1 MVWLTMDT
9 GTQLYDSII
18 VGLSAATPTI
28 GDRGNAIFFA
38 DGFDIDFVASS
49 TGARYY
55 SYVALGGTNITN
67 VKVGEFTHS
76 NATGN
81 QSSTDPGFTPDLVL
95 FLPTRGATNQTGHV
109 HSAIGFGA
117 MEKSGT
123 QMAIF
128 NVGRDN
134 TADATTHRIWENANC
149 IVNVAPSTT
158 NLGTAVVDSKASF
171 VSMDTN
177 GWTINWSDAH
187 PNATDLIFYLAIKG
201 GQYHIDSFANPVGG
215 TGVPNTAGI
224 TAPGFEPKGVMVVS
238 GGLSALVQYTHLI
251 YSQWVLLLILL

>member
-1 MVWLTMDT
+1 MDGVLTMDT
-9 GTQLYDSII
+9 ATQLYDSVI
-18 VGLSAATPTI
+18 VTLSAGTPTI
-28 GDRGNAIFFA
+28 ADRGNAIFFA
-38 DGFDIDFVASS
+38 DGFDIDFVVSS

-55 SYVALGGTNITN
+55 SYVVLGGSNIAN
-67 VKVGEFTHS
+67 VKVGQFTHS

-81 QSSTDPGFTPDLVL
+81 QSSTDAGFTPDLVL
-95 FLPTRGATNQTGHV
+95 FLPTRGATNQTGQAN
-109 HSAIGFGA
+109 SAIGFGA
-117 MEKSGT
+117 MERNGT

-171 VSMDTN
+171 VSMDAN

-187 PNATDLIFYLAIKG
+187 PNATDLIFYMAIKG
-201 GQYHIDSFANPVGG
+201 AQYHINSFANPVGG

-224 TAPGFEPKGVMVVS
+224 TAPGFQPKGIMVVS
-238 GGLSALVQYTHLI
+238 GGLSALATGTYI
-251 YSQWVLLLILL
+251 